1 MKKFLCILLSVTL
14 ISALTVPA
22 FAEDDTLKF
31 AVASDLHYSRVS
43 DELEITNSDPV
54 FGYANRRAAME
65 EESGFIIDSFLSQC
79 AADDSIDYVLI
90 AGDLADSGKRYPED
104 HIAVAEK
111 LRKFELE
118 TGKDV
123 FVINGNHDAGNNL
136 STTYAMFKEIYA
148 DFGYDKAVS
157 VREDDCSY
165 TADLGSKYRLIALD
179 SNDPDKSTE
188 DGMNAD
194 KVSWVLQEADKAK
207 KDGRYPILMMHH
219 NLLDHMPMQRILS
232 RNFIVKFHNSTA
244 SLFADHGIKV
254 VLSGHEH
261 CSDAAKL
268 TSAGGNVIYDFAVT
282 SLTMYPLAYRVF
294 TFDNEKIT
302 YTAENIRS
310 IDTDALKAAQP
321 GITDIQTDKMN
332 EDLNSYSKG
341 FLKAG
346 VQYRL
351 ERSLSPEKLGTDE
364 SSAFYPIVNEFSS
377 RLTEI
382 LRTPYAGE
390 NGINALAKKY
400 NIDLPETQYYN
411 GWDIATELVSA
422 HYAGSEHNDI
432 NSDEVT
438 LLLKTAALILRD
450 IPASVADST
459 LLNAANELL
468 NKSDPGIA
476 GELTELCCNTFGGIT
491 PGEYL
496 ITAMLAPFLYEFA
509 FDADG
514 VDDNNG
520 AIDGYAVKTDRIQ
533 NISANLRYIMN
544 KIITYMEKI
553 ISVLEKL
560 FK

>member
-1 MKKFLCILLSVTL
+1 MKKLLCILLSVTL
-14 ISALTVPA
+14 ISALMIPA

-157 VREDDCSY
+157 TREDDCSY

-179 SNDPDKSTE
+179 SNNPDKSTE

-261 CSDAAKL
+261 CSDAARL

-321 GITDIQTDKMN
+321 EITDIQTAKMN
-332 EDLNSYSKG
+332 EDLNGYSKG

-364 SSAFYPIVNEFSS
+364 SSPFYPIVNEFSS

-390 NGINALAKKY
+390 NGINALANKY
-400 NIDLPETQYYN
+400 NIDLPKTQYYN

-520 AIDGYAVKTDRIQ
+520 TIDGYAVKTDRIQ

>member
-1 MKKFLCILLSVTL
+1 MKKLLCILLSVTL
-14 ISALTVPA
+14 ISALMIPA

-43 DELEITNSDPV
+43 DELEITNFDPV

-157 VREDDCSY
+157 TREDDCSY

-179 SNDPDKSTE
+179 SNNPDKSTE

-261 CSDAAKL
+261 CSDAARL

-321 GITDIQTDKMN
+321 EITDIQTAKMN
-332 EDLNSYSKG
+332 EDLNGYSKG

-364 SSAFYPIVNEFSS
+364 SSPFYPIVNEFSS

-390 NGINALAKKY
+390 NGINALANKY
-400 NIDLPETQYYN
+400 NIDLPKTQYYN

-520 AIDGYAVKTDRIQ
+520 TIDGYAVKTDRIQ